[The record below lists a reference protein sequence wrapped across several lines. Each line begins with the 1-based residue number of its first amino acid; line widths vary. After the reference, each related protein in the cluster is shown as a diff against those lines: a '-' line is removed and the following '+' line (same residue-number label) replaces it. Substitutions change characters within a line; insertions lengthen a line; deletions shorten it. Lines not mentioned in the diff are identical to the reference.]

1 MNSNKQ
7 KWLWL
12 HILILAYASMCF
24 GQSTWTP
31 RNSGTS
37 EDLMSV
43 TYGDSKFVAV
53 GYNGKILTSYDGA
66 TWTIRASDTTEY
78 LHSVTYGNGQFVA
91 VGEPLMDNV
100 SSKILTSS
108 NGVTWITRNLS
119 DTIKDLLS
127 VTYGKG
133 KFVAVG
139 LSGVILI
146 SSDAITWTKVNSD
159 TTHQLSSV
167 TYGSDRF
174 VIVGD
179 STILT
184 SPNGTT
190 WARNSDSA
198 EWLNCVIYGNS
209 LFLAIGTKALTSPD
223 GTTWTISDS
232 NIYYLPRSITYGN
245 GQFVA
250 VGSVVPYHST
260 QTYGII
266 RTSPDG
272 NLWTPNVLTN
282 PLITVELT
290 GVTSDSGLFVAVGT
304 KGTILTSNAD
314 ITSTQTITKRRSEAF
329 KISSNI
335 NKIIISLPIFSS
347 DGTKI
352 TVEVFNIIG
361 KRLYSAA
368 HQTNNG
374 ILSIPVLSPGAYLMS
389 ITGTNTTYS
398 SSFVISK

>member
-1 MNSNKQ
+1 
-7 KWLWL
+7 
-12 HILILAYASMCF
+12 MCF

-37 EDLMSV
+37 EDLLSV

-53 GYNGKILTSYDGA
+53 GYNGKILTSSDGA
-66 TWTIRASDTTEY
+66 TWIIRASDTTEY

-91 VGEPLMDNV
+91 VGEPLIDNI

-127 VTYGKG
+127 VTYGNG

-146 SSDAITWTKVNSD
+146 SSDAITWVKVNSD

-167 TYGSDRF
+167 TFGNDRF

-184 SPNGTT
+184 SPDGTT
-190 WARNSDSA
+190 WAKNSDST
-198 EWLNCVIYGNS
+198 EWLNCVIYGNG
-209 LFLAIGTKALTSPD
+209 LFVAIGTKALTSPD
-223 GTTWTISDS
+223 GTAWTIRDS

-266 RTSPDG
+266 RTSSDG
-272 NLWTPNVLTN
+272 NLWTPNALTN

-314 ITSTQTITKRRSEAF
+314 ITSTQTITKRKSAEAF
-329 KISSNI
+329 KTNYNI
-335 NKIIISLPIFSS
+335 NKIIISLPMVSS
-347 DGTKI
+347 DGAKI
-352 TVEVFNIIG
+352 TVEVYNIIG
-361 KRLYSAA
+361 KRIYSVA
-368 HQTNNG
+368 HQINNG
-374 ILSIPVLSPGAYLMS
+374 ILSIPVSGLSPGAYLMS
-389 ITGTNTTYS
+389 ITGGNTALS
-398 SSFVISK
+398 SSFVITK